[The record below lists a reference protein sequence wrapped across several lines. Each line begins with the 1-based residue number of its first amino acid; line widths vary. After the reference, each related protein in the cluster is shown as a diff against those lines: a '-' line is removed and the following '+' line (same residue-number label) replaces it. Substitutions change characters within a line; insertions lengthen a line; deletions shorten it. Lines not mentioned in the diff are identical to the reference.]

1 MTTKTKRSTMVGPTI
16 EKLTGMGLLGKRDSI
31 STEIVYLRQD
41 AKREDYYKKFK
52 DHNKDVEGLE

>member
-1 MTTKTKRSTMVGPTI
+1 MTTKKSTMVGPTI
-16 EKLTGMGLLGKRDSI
+16 ENLTGMGLLGTRDSI